1 MAVRD
6 DIQLDQ
12 ASVLG
17 SMLLAPKIIGSV
29 LGQLRP
35 EDFTGEDG
43 PAMYR
48 AIRALYLEDGKIDVV
63 TVLNRMGRTPQH
75 QAFVLAVMDAT
86 PTAANWQEYT
96 RIVREQAQLRQ
107 VQATALAIASAGT
120 DLDQAREL
128 VGQLEQLVAGREEIE
143 CLSMEQ
149 CLLRFMDNMQRK
161 PDYLPWGLDFLD
173 QGLMVEPGDFI
184 LLGGNP
190 SSGKTA
196 LALAMAWEQAKTKRV
211 GFFSL
216 ETQSDELFFR
226 LVSTVCEINSSHIRR
241 RTLDKD
247 DYQVLA
253 ERSDDIRGN
262 NLHLLRRGGTMTTED
277 IVSVAKAKQ
286 FDIIYIDYI
295 TLIAAPG
302 RDEYQQTT
310 TISKSL
316 HRAAQ
321 DLGITI
327 VALSQFSRTPAGEN
341 RTPTMSSFRSSGQ
354 LEQDADVAMLLYKE
368 DENNIRSRRILR
380 VAKNKKG
387 LTGQVVLQFDGDTQR
402 FRPDINQEVKKPPKR
417 EAKSKQ
423 MTFEELSDADPNFPL

>member
-35 EDFTGEDG
+35 EDFTANGAPE
-43 PAMYR
+43 MFR
-48 AIRALYLEDGKIDVV
+48 VLREIYLEDGQIDPV
-63 TVLNRMGRTPQH
+63 TVLNRMGATPQH
-75 QAFVLAVMDAT
+75 RALVLAVMDLT
-86 PTAANWQEYT
+86 PTAANWKEYT
-96 RIVREQAQLRQ
+96 RIVKEQAQLRQ
-107 VQATALAIASAGT
+107 IQATALAIASAGT

-161 PDYLPWGLDFLD
+161 PNYLPWGLDFLD
-173 QGLMVEPGDFI
+173 QGLMVEPGDFV

-286 FDIIYIDYI
+286 FDAIYIDYL

-327 VALSQFSRTPAGEN
+327 VALSQFSRATAGEN
-341 RTPTMSSFRSSGQ
+341 RAPTMSSFRSSGQ

-387 LTGQVVLQFDGDTQR
+387 LTGQLVLLFDGSTQT
-402 FRPDINQEVKKPPKR
+402 FIPDLIQDVQQPQNRGGKTK
-417 EAKSKQ
+417 
-423 MTFEELSDADPNFPL
+423 